1 MTILNDAI
9 RICFSCP
16 NAANANQ
23 QGVFFLRPFSSER
36 TYYCLTCRVNTTLK
50 EPRGR
55 MRRKCGVS
63 SDCVFD
69 VDSHLHRIWQG
80 QTGQAVSNSHVEF

>member
-1 MTILNDAI
+1 MMQSDFVFVAPMLLMLINKT
-9 RICFSCP
+9 F
-16 NAANANQ
+16 
-23 QGVFFLRPFSSER
+23 FFLRPFSSER

-80 QTGQAVSNSHVEF
+80 QTGQAVSNGHVEF

>member
-1 MTILNDAI
+1 MMQSDFVFVAPMLLMLINKT
-9 RICFSCP
+9 F
-16 NAANANQ
+16 
-23 QGVFFLRPFSSER
+23 FFLRPFSSER
-36 TYYCLTCRVNTTLK
+36 TYHCLTCRVNTTLK

-69 VDSHLHRIWQG
+69 VDSHLHRI
-80 QTGQAVSNSHVEF
+80 

>member
-1 MTILNDAI
+1 MTILNDEI
-9 RICFSCP
+9 RHCFSCP
-16 NAANANQ
+16 NASNALQ

-69 VDSHLHRIWQG
+69 VGSHLHRI
-80 QTGQAVSNSHVEF
+80 